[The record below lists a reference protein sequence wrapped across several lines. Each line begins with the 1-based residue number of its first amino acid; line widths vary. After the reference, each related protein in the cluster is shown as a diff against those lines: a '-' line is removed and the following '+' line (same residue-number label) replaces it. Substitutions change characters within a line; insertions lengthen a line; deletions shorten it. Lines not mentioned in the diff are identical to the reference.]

1 MRHFGLVAGHLG
13 DALSAVGV
21 PADTV
26 TEILG
31 AIAPLAADVASG
43 ESSAAKV

>member
-1 MRHFGLVAGHLG
+1 LVAGHLG
-13 DALSAVGV
+13 DALIAAGV

-31 AIAPLAADVASG
+31 AIAPLAADIASRD
-43 ESSAAKV
+43 SSATKV